1 MRSRRVTWVVLRQDL
16 KAFQEESTALVASDG
31 EAEEAWWTMEPLLAW
46 VTGMDEDVDTGWLS
60 IQRGIVEVE
69 SRDMLW
75 CGCLRM
81 LVYNLLVYMKEVS
94 LLQRGSMIDGPG
106 VPRCLFYLCVMFFR
120 CFSIFSKL
128 VLILCC

>member
-16 KAFQEESTALVASDG
+16 KAFQEESTAFVASDG

-69 SRDMLW
+69 SRDML
-75 CGCLRM
+75 
-81 LVYNLLVYMKEVS
+81 
-94 LLQRGSMIDGPG
+94 
-106 VPRCLFYLCVMFFR
+106 
-120 CFSIFSKL
+120 
-128 VLILCC
+128 